1 MANILLQRGLQ
12 QDVDVTYKLAGETTA
27 VDLTTGG
34 FDAELVIRKKR
45 GDSYQGQLI
54 DVLRQGDTSGDGVS
68 EADNR
73 ILFVDP
79 AVGGNNIVLKWN
91 TLQANRLPN
100 EAVTV
105 YGDLKITNSSNEVAH
120 HIRLTF
126 DILPEITA

>member
-1 MANILLQRGLQ
+1 MANIQLQRGLQ
-12 QDVDVTYKLAGETTA
+12 QDVDVTLNDGDNTP
-27 VDLTTGG
+27 DFRTGH
-34 FDAELVIRKKR
+34 DAELVIRKKR

-73 ILFVDP
+73 IVFEDP
-79 AVGGNNIVLKWN
+79 SAESGNNITLKWN
-91 TLQANRLPN
+91 TAQANRLPN

-105 YGDLKITNSSNEVAH
+105 YGDLKITNSSNEVVNH
-120 HIRLTF
+120 VRLTF